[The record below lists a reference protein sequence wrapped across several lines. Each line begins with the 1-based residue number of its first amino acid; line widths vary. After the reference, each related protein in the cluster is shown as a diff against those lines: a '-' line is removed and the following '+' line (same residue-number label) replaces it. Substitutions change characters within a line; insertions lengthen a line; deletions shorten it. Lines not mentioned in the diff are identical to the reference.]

1 MKTKSPSFS
10 WGHAIMYIAALV
22 CIRLTTYHEYSPSQ
36 LVLEKQPNISHLQIF
51 GCAIYMHQLHLHNAL
66 KWVPNE
72 NVLKIY
78 VGFDSPYIIKYL
90 KPLTGNV
97 FTTRFVDYQ
106 F

>member
-51 GCAIYMHQLHLHNAL
+51 GCAIYAPIAPTQCTKMGPQW
-66 KWVPNE
+66 KR
-72 NVLKIY
+72 
-78 VGFDSPYIIKYL
+78 
-90 KPLTGNV
+90 T
-97 FTTRFVDYQ
+97 
-106 F
+106 